1 VNHPNRATDL
11 GSLRYM
17 AEPDDSEERIS
28 ALEADAAA
36 LRARLGRAEQ
46 DAAAARILAGGA
58 DRDVAD
64 LGGEL
69 REFRA
74 EVRGFRDQNNHL
86 LSAMREDLTDLR
98 RHVDEGFAGM
108 RGLLDGQ
115 AAWNRQIADMLGVL
129 IRRQDDDQPPGG
141 RTLG

>member
-1 VNHPNRATDL
+1 MDL
-11 GSLRYM
+11 GNLRNM
-17 AEPDDSEERIS
+17 AESDDSEERIS

-36 LRARLGRAEQ
+36 LRARLGR
-46 DAAAARILAGGA
+46 
-58 DRDVAD
+58 
-64 LGGEL
+64 EL

-74 EVRGFRDQNNHL
+74 EVRGFRDQNNHV

-129 IRRQDDDQPPGG
+129 IRRQGDDKPPAG

>member
-1 VNHPNRATDL
+1 MDL
-11 GSLRYM
+11 GSLRNM
-17 AEPDDSEERIS
+17 
-28 ALEADAAA
+28 
-36 LRARLGRAEQ
+36 
-46 DAAAARILAGGA
+46 
-58 DRDVAD
+58 AD

-86 LSAMREDLTDLR
+86 LS
-98 RHVDEGFAGM
+98 AGM

-129 IRRQDDDQPPGG
+129 IRRQDDDKPPGG

>member
-1 VNHPNRATDL
+1 
-11 GSLRYM
+11 M

-46 DAAAARILAGGA
+46 GA
-58 DRDVAD
+58 EA
-64 LGGEL
+64 
-69 REFRA
+69 
-74 EVRGFRDQNNHL
+74 RGFRDQNNHL
-86 LSAMREDLTDLR
+86 LSAVREDLTDLR